1 MLVVGLANPGAEFD
15 GTRHNVGGDA
25 VVEFAHRHGARL
37 RADKRS
43 SALVGDARIDGTR
56 VVLAVPTTYMNDSGR
71 AVVVLARRAGI
82 DIGDGDELA
91 ARLVV
96 VHDELDLPPGRLK
109 VKVGGGDAG
118 HNGLRSV
125 DQHLHARGYT
135 RVRIG
140 IGKPP
145 GRQAGADYVLRRPG
159 RAERELLAVAVA
171 EAADAVEVVVRE
183 GAETAMNRFN
193 VRA

>member
-25 VVEFAHRHGARL
+25 VAELARRHGARL
-37 RADKRS
+37 RADRRS
-43 SALVGDARIDGTR
+43 SALVGDARVDGTR

-71 AVVVLARRAGI
+71 AVATLAQRVGI
-82 DIGDGDELA
+82 DTRDAADLA

-109 VKVGGGDAG
+109 VKVGGGNAG

-125 DQHLHARGYT
+125 DQHLRSGGYT

-159 RAERELLAVAVA
+159 HAERDLLAVAVA
-171 EAADAVEVVVRE
+171 EAADAVEVVVRQGTE
-183 GAETAMNRFN
+183 AAMNRYN
-193 VRA
+193 VRP

>member
-1 MLVVGLANPGAEFD
+1 MLVVGLANPGGEFE
-15 GTRHNVGGDA
+15 GTRHNVGGGA
-25 VVEFAHRHGARL
+25 VAELARRHGARL

-43 SALVGDARIDGTR
+43 SALVGDARIGGTR
-56 VVLAVPTTYMNDSGR
+56 VVLAVPTTYMNESGR
-71 AVVVLARRAGI
+71 AVAALALRTGI
-82 DIGDGDELA
+82 DANDAGDLA
-91 ARLVV
+91 GRLVV

-109 VKVGGGDAG
+109 VKVGGGNAG

-125 DQHLHARGYT
+125 DQHLHASGYT

-145 GRQAGADYVLRRPG
+145 GRQAGADYVLKRPG
-159 RAERELLAVAVA
+159 RAERELLGVAVV

-183 GAETAMNRFN
+183 GAEAAMNRYN